1 MCMHMHTTGMLRYNA
16 LLGIAPW
23 GIVLLTAL
31 VVAAAHAYGRI
42 TAHDPGNCKLL

>member
-42 TAHDPGNCKLL
+42 TAHDPGTCNLL